1 MLKLVLI
8 ILGSAFFFTH
18 ALSYVG
24 PGMGGGLI
32 AATLGIVIAIIAS
45 IFAILWFPIKR
56 FINKR
61 KQENLKQDKSNEEEK

>member
-1 MLKLVLI
+1 
-8 ILGSAFFFTH
+8 
-18 ALSYVG
+18 
-24 PGMGGGLI
+24 MGGGLI

>member
-8 ILGSAFFFTH
+8 IFGSAFFFTH

-56 FINKR
+56 FIKR

>member
-1 MLKLVLI
+1 MP
-8 ILGSAFFFTH
+8 FFTH

-45 IFAILWFPIKR
+45 IFAILCFYKKIYK
-56 FINKR
+56 
-61 KQENLKQDKSNEEEK
+61 